1 MQINKTISKITKQNS
16 SLCEFIDGL
25 DFMKQV
31 HSIYKI
37 IGGIENQSCSKG
49 ILKYVA
55 NENEIGWT
63 YVVKFLNLLMTNV
76 DQKGFG
82 ACKEKVDWENVCK
95 QYCPKEMKEANTK
108 VAFKDLFYLMALNK
122 NDDIDS
128 ILAEHHLAAYGWKQ
142 IVKKVVALYEE
153 MLCTDTQ
160 YVEQICPKEAPVME
174 VEEEEAPVE
183 EKPVMEKSPDV
194 MKVPVKKKELSS
206 QSQKP
211 QKYKRG
217 RRIILEHP
225 DGTISEW
232 QSPQAIQEAV
242 GIPQGAIRKN
252 ISGNSGYIRFNHQ
265 KYQASYKE
273 AC

>member
-1 MQINKTISKITKQNS
+1 MKLIDTISKITKQNS

-25 DFMKQV
+25 DFIKQV
-31 HSIYKI
+31 HSICKI

-49 ILKYVA
+49 IFKYVA

-63 YVVKFLNLLMTNV
+63 YVVKFLNVLMTNV

-108 VAFKDLFYLMALNK
+108 VAFKDLFYLVALNK
-122 NDDIDS
+122 YDDIDS
-128 ILAEHHLAAYGWKQ
+128 ILAEHHLAAYGWQ
-142 IVKKVVALYEE
+142 MIVKKVVALYEE

-174 VEEEEAPVE
+174 MEEAPAVE
-183 EKPVMEKSPDV
+183 EKPVMEKTPDV

>member
-1 MQINKTISKITKQNS
+1 MAFN
-16 SLCEFIDGL
+16 
-25 DFMKQV
+25 
-31 HSIYKI
+31 
-37 IGGIENQSCSKG
+37 CSKKKKCKG
-49 ILKYVA
+49 KCKC
-55 NENEIGWT
+55 NCN
-63 YVVKFLNLLMTNV
+63 
-76 DQKGFG
+76 KGFF
-82 ACKEKVDWENVCK
+82 A
-95 QYCPKEMKEANTK
+95 
-108 VAFKDLFYLMALNK
+108 
-122 NDDIDS
+122 DIQK
-128 ILAEHHLAAYGWKQ
+128 A
-142 IVKKVVALYEE
+142 VKKKFRKKTYFEQLVSDIKRQRKKSRKLTRKFIAL
-153 MLCTDTQ
+153 
-160 YVEQICPKEAPVME
+160 
-174 VEEEEAPVE
+174 
-183 EKPVMEKSPDV
+183 
-194 MKVPVKKKELSS
+194 PVKKKELSS